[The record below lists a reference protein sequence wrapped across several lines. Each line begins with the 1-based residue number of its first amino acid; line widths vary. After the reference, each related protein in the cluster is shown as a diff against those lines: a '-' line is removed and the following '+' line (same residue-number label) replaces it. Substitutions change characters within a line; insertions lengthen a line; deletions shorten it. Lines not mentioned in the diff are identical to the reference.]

1 MLNFIS
7 AKNLIL
13 ATSGLCF
20 PKKKKLTSRKEIDEL
35 FLSKGNLRL
44 TYKPLI
50 LIVKETSNELN
61 STEPSGKAV
70 FVVSKKK
77 IKTATS
83 RNQIRRR
90 IRESYRLNQNLF
102 NFEENRSY
110 SLALIYNSIETL
122 PYVEINESV
131 ISLAKKFN
139 EVLKQDT

>member
-1 MLNFIS
+1 M
-7 AKNLIL
+7 
-13 ATSGLCF
+13 ATSGLSF
-20 PKKKKLTSRKEIDEL
+20 PKKKKLTSRKKIEEL

-50 LIVKETSNELN
+50 LIVKETSHELN
-61 STEPSGKAV
+61 STEPSGKVV
-70 FVVSKKK
+70 FVVPKKK
-77 IKTATS
+77 IKTATA
-83 RNQIRRR
+83 RNHIRRR

-110 SLALIYNSIETL
+110 SIALIYNSIETL

-139 EVLKQDT
+139 ELLKQDT